1 MSKKISVLFCVLMF
15 AALTLIPAAPAESSG
30 PAAEAVYTAKTN
42 LEFHLRPA
50 PASERWVCTV
60 PIHQRVEV
68 LEYRPDWSLLRWKN
82 AEGWAETRWL
92 REFITL
98 DPLHHALPDYT
109 PCTGLWTFSRETFIS
124 AGQFSGLT
132 LKEKTVVAVRR
143 EKNRP
148 VLPVWRAETELD
160 PASGEYLPFTP
171 WNNAKSGEI
180 IAGFTTFYN
189 DAYGAP
195 LAAERRHNIE
205 LGCRLLSGKIIA
217 PGDSFSFNEVCGPYN
232 KKTGYVTARNVSSS
246 GYGTGGGVCQLS
258 TTLYNALLQIPV
270 QITDW
275 AVHSISG
282 VKYIPVAYDACVGNY
297 SDMCFRNT
305 LPYAVR
311 LQADTQGGA
320 LTVLICPAE

>member
-1 MSKKISVLFCVLMF
+1 MKMKWYLRMLVLSL
-15 AALTLIPAAPAESSG
+15 AALMLAAASLSESAD
-30 PAAEAVYTAKTN
+30 PVREAVYTAKTN

-60 PIHQRVEV
+60 PIHERVEV
-68 LEYRPDWSLLRWKN
+68 LEYGPDWSLLRWKN

-98 DPLHHALPDYT
+98 DPLHHALPGFS

-124 AGQFSGLT
+124 AGQFDGLRV
-132 LKEKTVVAVRR
+132 KKNTVVAVRR
-143 EKNRP
+143 ESSRI
-148 VLPVWRAETELD
+148 VLPVWRSEAALDTVSGNYASFAAWDSAE
-160 PASGEYLPFTP
+160 SGD
-171 WNNAKSGEI
+171 S

-195 LAAERRHNIE
+195 LAEERRHNIE
-205 LGCRLLSGKIIA
+205 LGCRLLSGRVVA
-217 PGDSFSFNEVCGPYN
+217 PGESFSFNDVCGPYS
-232 KKTGYVTARNVSSS
+232 KKTGYVTARNVSAS

-275 AVHSISG
+275 AVHTISG
-282 VKYIPVAYDACVGNY
+282 VKYIPVAYDACVGRY
-297 SDMCFRNT
+297 SDLCFMNT
-305 LPYAVR
+305 LPYAIR
-311 LQADTQGGA
+311 LRAVSQGGA
-320 LTVLICPAE
+320 LTVLIARAE